1 MIIAEKIFTN
11 KWLIAIL
18 LLPYVFMDF
27 LYKNNAETIFLILRS
42 IPSLLGFLFLI
53 ITLRISRTSI
63 LFFLGLI
70 GYIATIGISG
80 LLNDNLSIGLMINC
94 FILLGLC
101 LYITY
106 CMDHFDHLIEGL
118 CILFIIVVLIT
129 LVLMVLSPSTAYIY
143 DDTGKQI
150 LVGIFGGKN
159 TSQLFYIPAAGF
171 FLILANY
178 KNKKTKL
185 IPLLC
190 VSLVLILVVLSK
202 SGTAIIAAST
212 MIFFVSIYKW
222 LKIPPFLLF
231 FFYIIGFFGIVV
243 FGWQHSKLS
252 FTILQMLG
260 KDATLTNRTDIWGIV
275 LHYIKEA
282 WLLGYGVK
290 NTIVLDHYYVP
301 YQIIS
306 SSHDG
311 VLEILLSTGAV
322 GLFFF
327 FVMLVSSLLRLQYT
341 KKSVSSTILAYSIFS
356 YLIISISESVFY
368 IDRPFFWILLLMA
381 VNINKINLWLKSN
394 KDVSDI

>member
-1 MIIAEKIFTN
+1 MIVVKKIITN

-53 ITLRISRTSI
+53 ITLKISRASI
-63 LFFLGLI
+63 PFLLGLI

-101 LYITY
+101 LYIIY

-129 LVLMVLSPSTAYIY
+129 LMLMVLSPSTAYIY

-190 VSLVLILVVLSK
+190 VLLVLILVVLSK

-222 LKIPPFLLF
+222 LKIPPLLLF

-301 YQIIS
+301 YQTIS

-341 KKSVSSTILAYSIFS
+341 KKSLSSTILAYSIFS

>member
-1 MIIAEKIFTN
+1 MIVAKKIITN

-53 ITLRISRTSI
+53 ITLKISRASI
-63 LFFLGLI
+63 PFLLGLI

-101 LYITY
+101 LYIIY

-129 LVLMVLSPSTAYIY
+129 LMLMVLSPSTAYIY

-190 VSLVLILVVLSK
+190 VLLVLILVVLSK

-222 LKIPPFLLF
+222 LKIPPLLLF

-301 YQIIS
+301 YQTIS

-341 KKSVSSTILAYSIFS
+341 KKSLSSTILAYSIFS